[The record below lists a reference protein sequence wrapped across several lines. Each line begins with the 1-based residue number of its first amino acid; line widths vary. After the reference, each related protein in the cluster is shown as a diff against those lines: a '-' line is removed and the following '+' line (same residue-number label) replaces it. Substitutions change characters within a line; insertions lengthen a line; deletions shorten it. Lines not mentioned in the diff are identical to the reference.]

1 MKKLFIIALSFFMFA
16 CSEDTSPVYLG
27 ANGITVKA
35 EEGVEI
41 GSKWIINGVEYTV
54 VDISMLVDFLNG
66 GEDDLEKVCTSRIT
80 NMGNSVFRGNLSR
93 TRNYFITDM
102 SAWDVSNVRNMS
114 AMFASSPFNQDLS
127 AWDVSNVTDMVICL
141 VMHITSTKT
150 SVLGM

>member
-41 GSKWIINGVEYTV
+41 GSKWIINGVEYTG

-66 GEDDLEKVCTSRIT
+66 GEDDIEKVCTSRIT
-80 NMGNSVFRGNLSR
+80 NLGNSVF
-93 TRNYFITDM
+93 
-102 SAWDVSNVRNMS
+102 
-114 AMFASSPFNQDLS
+114 
-127 AWDVSNVTDMVICL
+127 VT
-141 VMHITSTKT
+141 
-150 SVLGM
+150 